1 MLKSRALGNIQ
12 CKETPETSLYEPGNL
27 CRVQMLYP
35 NYKII
40 NTTRELISFGAV
52 FTQQNHSINHLSLTI
67 TDPLVERK
75 KKTLIKERKWGKT
88 E

>member
-1 MLKSRALGNIQ
+1 
-12 CKETPETSLYEPGNL
+12 
-27 CRVQMLYP
+27 MLYP

-75 KKTLIKERKWGKT
+75 KKTLIKERK
-88 E
+88 

>member
-1 MLKSRALGNIQ
+1 
-12 CKETPETSLYEPGNL
+12 
-27 CRVQMLYP
+27 MLYP

-75 KKTLIKERKWGKT
+75 KKLLERK
-88 E
+88 